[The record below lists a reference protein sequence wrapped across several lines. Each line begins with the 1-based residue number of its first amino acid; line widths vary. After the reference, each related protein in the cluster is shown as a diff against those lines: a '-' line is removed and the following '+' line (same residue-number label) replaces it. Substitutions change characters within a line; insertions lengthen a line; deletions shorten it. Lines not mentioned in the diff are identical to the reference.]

1 MKVSNA
7 IKYLSEYNPD
17 VEIFI
22 AWWDKE
28 YASTGM
34 EHIFNGEE
42 IPAEVWTK
50 AVEIIQDR
58 SDYWGELA
66 GEALCENVRE
76 AYETYKE
83 GVTK

>member
-1 MKVSNA
+1 MKASKA
-7 IKYLSEYNPD
+7 IEYLSELNPND
-17 VEIFI
+17 EIFI
-22 AWWDKE
+22 AWWDKD
-28 YASTGM
+28 YASISM
-34 EHIFNGEE
+34 EDVFNGEE

-50 AVEIIQDR
+50 AVEITQDK

-66 GEALCENVRE
+66 GEALTNSVKE

>member
-17 VEIFI
+17 EEIFI

-42 IPAEVWTK
+42 IPAEVWSEAISDADNK
-50 AVEIIQDR
+50 A
-58 SDYWGELA
+58 DYWSELA
-66 GEALCENVRE
+66 GEALCECVKE

>member
-17 VEIFI
+17 EEIFI

-28 YASTGM
+28 YAAIGM
-34 EHIFNGEE
+34 EEIFNGEE

-50 AVEIIQDR
+50 ALEISHDR

-66 GEALCENVRE
+66 GQAITDSVKE

-83 GVTK
+83 GEK

>member
-1 MKVSNA
+1 
-7 IKYLSEYNPD
+7 
-17 VEIFI
+17 
-22 AWWDKE
+22 
-28 YASTGM
+28 M

-50 AVEIIQDR
+50 ALEISHYK
-58 SDYWGELA
+58 SDYWGEIA
-66 GEALCENVRE
+66 GEALCDSVKE